1 MASAKQRTV
10 RHGTA
15 EIATAMRAR
24 YPSNAYA
31 LLFEVGNSTGFKCS
45 RHADAICMSLWPSR
59 GLDVTGFEFKAS
71 RSDWTKELKDPAK
84 AEAVLQYCDF
94 WSLVVADR
102 DIVKP
107 GELPATWGLIALK
120 GKSLV
125 TITEPTRLVAQPWPK
140 EFLAAVLRSAAD
152 PVAAVDDNAIRK
164 AHWDGQQEEGKRS
177 EVVREQLNAKIIN
190 LTKQISDF
198 ERVAGVSISTHWK
211 GVSAKDFAL
220 AVGALSDGSHE
231 RHLSTLERLRK
242 DTARLAETVAREV
255 DAIMAAANA
264 SCESVS

>member
-1 MASAKQRTV
+1 MASVKQRTV

-15 EIATAMRAR
+15 EIATAMRVR

-31 LLFEVGNSTGFKCS
+31 LLFEVGDSTGFKCS

-107 GELPATWGLIALK
+107 GELPATWGLVALK

-125 TITEPTRLVAQPWPK
+125 TITEPTRLAAKPWPK

-152 PVAAVDDNAIRK
+152 PVAAVDDAAIRN
-164 AHWDGQQEEGKRS
+164 ARCAVEQEANKRS
-177 EVVREQLNAKIIN
+177 EAVRERLDKKIVE
-190 LTKQISDF
+190 LTTQIREF
-198 ERVAGVSISTHWK
+198 ETTAGVSISNRWS
-211 GVSAKDFAL
+211 GINAKEFAV
-220 AVGALSDGSHE
+220 AVKSLSDGGHVA
-231 RHLSTLERLRK
+231 HLATLERLRRDAAK
-242 DTARLAETVAREV
+242 LAETVSLEV
-255 DAIMAAANA
+255 EAIKAAANA
-264 SCESVS
+264 SSP